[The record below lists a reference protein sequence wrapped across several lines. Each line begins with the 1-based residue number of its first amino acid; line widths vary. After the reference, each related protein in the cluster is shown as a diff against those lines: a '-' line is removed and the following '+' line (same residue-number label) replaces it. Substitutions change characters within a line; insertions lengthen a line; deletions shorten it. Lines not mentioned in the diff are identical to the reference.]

1 MSETLVTQEAVES
14 QETVESN
21 DSQLES
27 VTKETEDA
35 FYGNSNQ
42 AQTDSQE
49 SASDEKA
56 ASSEDPSQDKV
67 AKEEDAKAEDSTEEK
82 KEEEQAVEYSLNLRE
97 GSLLGKGF
105 LEDVESF
112 AKENNL
118 SNEVAQKVLDK
129 QQMVLDSFIEA
140 EANRHDKELEEW
152 RQEVINDPTL
162 GGDNLN
168 KTAEDAR
175 RVVTR
180 FGSEGFIQIL
190 KETGYGDHPEVVRF
204 LSKLG
209 SIMSEDSL
217 ILAKSGAKDKPLED
231 YFYKTN

>member
-35 FYGNSNQ
+35 LYGNSDQ

-82 KEEEQAVEYSLNLRE
+82 KEEEQAVEYSLNLQE

-217 ILAKSGAKDKPLED
+217 ILAKSEAKDKPLED